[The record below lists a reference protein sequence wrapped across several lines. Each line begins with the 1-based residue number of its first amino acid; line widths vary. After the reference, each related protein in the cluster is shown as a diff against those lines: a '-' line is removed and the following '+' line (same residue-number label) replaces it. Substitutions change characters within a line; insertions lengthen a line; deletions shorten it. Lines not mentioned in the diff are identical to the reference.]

1 MPSCCRM
8 EHCLQ
13 RHKWAVLGKRS
24 GKEKEGDL
32 GTFLFSLHF
41 SIASTAF
48 FFFFSIKPK
57 ERSRTA
63 MKYKQVVST

>member
-48 FFFFSIKPK
+48 FFFFFYQAQREEQNSNEI
-57 ERSRTA
+57 
-63 MKYKQVVST
+63 